1 MNRSRRRPVSPLLL
15 FLLPMV
21 ACAGRQPPP
30 RYVQAQPLKDD
41 PPKPVVVEI
50 PRPVPAPAQLTK
62 RSAVPIS
69 VGIRHAGGAERAKR
83 RPTDVIGE
91 ANRKATEGPNADNFV
106 NAIMMFDYIPGTLFQ
121 VISAPGHL
129 TDIQFEPGEHL
140 LGKPATGDSI
150 RWTLARGVS
159 STGGSEQQHLY
170 IRPTRPDLQTS
181 LDVNTDRRSYILELH
196 SYDNTYMA
204 AVAWRYPQDDADK
217 LEATLDEQR
226 ALIANATPIGV
237 SVDKLNFNYGVA
249 TVHGR
254 PQWIPTQVFDD
265 GHKTFIRFPD
275 AMLDR
280 EAPALFVVSST
291 GDTQLVNYR
300 VKNDTYVVDRLFDAA
315 ELRLG
320 QQDQEI
326 VRIIRTR

>member
-1 MNRSRRRPVSPLLL
+1 MNRSRRRSRSPFFF
-15 FLLPMV
+15 FLLPAI
-21 ACAGRQPPP
+21 ACTGRQPPP
-30 RYVQAQPLKDD
+30 KYVRAEPIKDE

-50 PRPVPAPAQLTK
+50 PTPLPEPGLLKKRGAIPV
-62 RSAVPIS
+62 S
-69 VGIRHAGGAERAKR
+69 VGIRHAAAIDHPKR

-91 ANRKATEGPNADNFV
+91 ANRRASEGPSADSFI
-106 NAIMMFDYIPGTLFQ
+106 NAIGTYDYVPGTLFQ
-121 VISAPGHL
+121 IYSAPGHL
-129 TDIQFEPGEHL
+129 TDIQLEPGERI

-159 STGGSEQQHLY
+159 STGGIEQQHLY
-170 IRPTRPDLQTS
+170 VRPTRPDLQTS

-196 SYDNTYMA
+196 SYDDTYMA
-204 AVAWRYPQDDADK
+204 AVAWRYPQDEADK
-217 LEATLDEQR
+217 LSASLQEQQS
-226 ALIANATPIGV
+226 LVANATPIGV
-237 SVDKLNFNYGVA
+237 SVEKLNFNYGVA

-254 PQWIPTQVFDD
+254 PQWVPTQVFDD
-265 GHKTFIRFPD
+265 GHKTFIRFPE

-280 EAPALFVVSST
+280 EAPALFVVSSS

-300 VKNDTYVVDRLFDAA
+300 VKNDTYVVDRLFEAA

-320 QQDQEI
+320 QQDQEV

>member
-1 MNRSRRRPVSPLLL
+1 MIRSRRRSASPLLL
-15 FLLPMV
+15 CVLPFV

-30 RYVQAQPLKDD
+30 RYVQAQPVKDD
-41 PPKPVVVEI
+41 PPKAVVVEI
-50 PRPVPAPAQLTK
+50 PRPVPVPGQLK
-62 RSAVPIS
+62 KHSAIPIS
-69 VGIRHAGGAERAKR
+69 VAIRHAGGTEHVKR

-91 ANRKATEGPNADNFV
+91 ANRKASEGPNADSFV
-106 NAIMMFDYIPGTLFQ
+106 NAIMTFDYTPGTLFQ
-121 VISAPGHL
+121 IFSAPGHL

-159 STGGSEQQHLY
+159 STGGTEQQHLY

-196 SYDNTYMA
+196 SYDDTYMA

-217 LEATLDEQR
+217 LEASLDEQR
-226 ALIANATPIGV
+226 TLIANATPIGV

-249 TVHGR
+249 TIHGR
-254 PQWIPTQVFDD
+254 PQWVPTQVFDD
-265 GHKTFIRFPD
+265 QHKTFIRFPA

-280 EAPALFVVSST
+280 EAPALFVISS
-291 GDTQLVNYR
+291 GGETQLVNYR
-300 VKNDTYVVDRLFDAA
+300 VKNDTYVVDRLFEAA

>member
-1 MNRSRRRPVSPLLL
+1 MTRSPRRSLLFVLLL
-15 FLLPMV
+15 PVL
-21 ACAGRQPPP
+21 ACGGRQPPP
-30 RYVQAQPLKDD
+30 KYVEAQPVKDD
-41 PPKPVVVEI
+41 PPQPIVVAI
-50 PRPVPAPAQLTK
+50 PQPVPVPGQLK
-62 RSAVPIS
+62 KHSAVPMS
-69 VGIRHAGGAERAKR
+69 VAIRHAGGTEKVKR

-91 ANRKATEGPNADNFV
+91 ANRKASEGPNADDFV
-106 NAIMMFDYIPGTLFQ
+106 NAIMTFDFVPGTLFQ
-121 VISAPGHL
+121 IYSAPGHL
-129 TDIQFEPGEHL
+129 TDIQLEPGEHL

-159 STGGSEQQHLY
+159 STGGTEQQHLY
-170 IRPTRPDLQTS
+170 VRPTRPDLQTS

-196 SYDNTYMA
+196 SYDDTYMA

-217 LEATLDEQR
+217 LEATLQEQR
-226 ALIANATPIGV
+226 ALVANATPVGV

-249 TVHGR
+249 VLHGR
-254 PQWIPTQVFDD
+254 PQWVPTQVFDD
-265 GHKTFIRFPD
+265 QHKTFIRFPE
-275 AMLDR
+275 AMLVR
-280 EAPALFVVSST
+280 EAPALFLVSST

-320 QQDQEI
+320 QQDQEV